1 MEQDS
6 SPSVSPHAQ
15 AISLYIQNAIDQLKR
30 NTNDH
35 TQGGKQDA
43 SGLIF
48 LGNWQDAFPRL
59 LVTDPILE
67 PVDKIVWQII
77 RIHVNSPG
85 AVTAF
90 PSYESISTHAN
101 IKSNHTISR
110 ALAILRTT
118 RWLSLCERV
127 RSQSG
132 RYLGNIYVLHDEP
145 VTLGDAM
152 YLDNEYM
159 AFLQDSLQ
167 HNHPRVRKIA
177 ESVLA
182 TIQDQIEDGRD
193 AMGERIHTRSY
204 ERRLNTKAS
213 STEPGLILAARTDFF
228 AISDNQIKT
237 LHSKAENN
245 KAPQDEAHVQ
255 NMHTDKT
262 GLNSH
267 VQNSHLDNFSENS
280 QVQKMHSDSER
291 KKLHTVL
298 HSSSNNIN
306 TITTCCSTSSEN
318 RLQNSELFF
327 PDGISANERDLALM
341 YLKPI
346 PLGQRQDVLDEWNG
360 RLQSAINRNAPIDN
374 PIGYLATLCRRS
386 KSGEFQL
393 TIGLRVRDKREQKHK
408 QAESEKRRSELEQQ
422 RQQEIASSVVKKPEQ
437 RMSAIEKRLHQIQQ
451 QAKKDESGDG

>member
-1 MEQDS
+1 MDQDTPS
-6 SPSVSPHAQ
+6 SASPHAQ
-15 AISLYIQNAIDQLKR
+15 AISLYIQNAIDQLKQ
-30 NTNDH
+30 NTSDQDN
-35 TQGGKQDA
+35 GNKQDN

-77 RIHVNSPG
+77 RIHVNAPG

-159 AFLQDSLQ
+159 AFLQESLQ

-182 TIQDQIEDGRD
+182 TIQDQINDDRD
-193 AMGERIHTRSY
+193 ALGERIHTRSY
-204 ERRLNTKAS
+204 ERRINSNNTGARS
-213 STEPGLILAARTDFF
+213 PEAGLILAARTDFF
-228 AISDNQIKT
+228 AIADTKIKT
-237 LHSKAENN
+237 LDDSTKSQGNT
-245 KAPQDEAHVQ
+245 HVHLL
-255 NMHTDKT
+255 HTVKT
-262 GLNSH
+262 EESGH
-267 VQNSHLDNFSENS
+267 VQNSHMDNQTKNS
-280 QVQKMHSDSER
+280 QVQKMHSDTD
-291 KKLHTVL
+291 KQKLHTVL

-306 TITTCCSTSSEN
+306 TITTCSSTSSEN
-318 RLQNSELFF
+318 IARTDELYF
-327 PDGISANERDLALM
+327 PDDISANERDLALM

-346 PLGQRQDVLDEWNG
+346 PINQRQDVLDEWNG
-360 RLQSAINRNAPIDN
+360 RLLSATNRNAPIDN
-374 PIGYLATLCRRS
+374 PIGYLATLCRRA
-386 KSGEFQL
+386 KSDEFQL
-393 TIGLRVRDKREQKHK
+393 TIGLRVRDKREQRHK
-408 QAESEKRRSELEQQ
+408 QAEAEKRRSEIEQQ
-422 RQQEIASSVVKKPEQ
+422 RQQEIAASVVEKPEQ
-437 RMSAIEKRLHQIQQ
+437 RLSPIEKRLRQIQE
-451 QAKKDESGDG
+451 QAKKDDAKNG

>member
-1 MEQDS
+1 MEQDL
-6 SPSVSPHAQ
+6 SPGASPHAQ

-30 NTNDH
+30 NTSHQDQSN
-35 TQGGKQDA
+35 KQDA

-159 AFLQDSLQ
+159 AFLQESLQ

-182 TIQDQIEDGRD
+182 TIQDQIEDGSD
-193 AMGERIHTRSY
+193 AMVERIHTRSY

-213 STEPGLILAARTDFF
+213 SEEPSLILSARTDFF

-237 LHSKAENN
+237 LDSKVENN
-245 KAPQDEAHVQ
+245 EEPLVQ
-255 NMHTDKT
+255 KLHTDKT
-262 GLNSH
+262 SPKDH
-267 VQNSHLDNFSENS
+267 VQNSHLDNLSENS
-280 QVQKMHSDSER
+280 QVQKMHSDS
-291 KKLHTVL
+291 KPQKLHTVL

-306 TITTCCSTSSEN
+306 TITTCSSTSSEISSPS
-318 RLQNSELFF
+318 SELFF
-327 PDGISANERDLALM
+327 PDGLSANERDLALM

-374 PIGYLATLCRRS
+374 PIGYLATLCRRF

-408 QAESEKRRSELEQQ
+408 QAEAEKRRSELEQK

>member
-1 MEQDS
+1 MEQDY
-6 SPSVSPHAQ
+6 SPGVSPQAQ

-30 NTNDH
+30 NTIDH
-35 TQGGKQDA
+35 NQGEKQDA

-77 RIHVNSPG
+77 RIHVNAPG

-118 RWLSLCERV
+118 RWLSLCARV

-159 AFLQDSLQ
+159 AFLQESLQ

-204 ERRLNTKAS
+204 ERRLNTCNKAS
-213 STEPGLILAARTDFF
+213 SAEPGLILAARTDFF
-228 AISDNQIKT
+228 VSVRANPPNRKQ
-237 LHSKAENN
+237 
-245 KAPQDEAHVQ
+245 
-255 NMHTDKT
+255 T
-262 GLNSH
+262 GL
-267 VQNSHLDNFSENS
+267 
-280 QVQKMHSDSER
+280 
-291 KKLHTVL
+291 
-298 HSSSNNIN
+298 
-306 TITTCCSTSSEN
+306 
-318 RLQNSELFF
+318 
-327 PDGISANERDLALM
+327 IS
-341 YLKPI
+341 
-346 PLGQRQDVLDEWNG
+346 
-360 RLQSAINRNAPIDN
+360 
-374 PIGYLATLCRRS
+374 
-386 KSGEFQL
+386 
-393 TIGLRVRDKREQKHK
+393 
-408 QAESEKRRSELEQQ
+408 
-422 RQQEIASSVVKKPEQ
+422 
-437 RMSAIEKRLHQIQQ
+437 
-451 QAKKDESGDG
+451 

>member
-1 MEQDS
+1 MDQDL
-6 SPSVSPHAQ
+6 SPGASPHAQ

-30 NTNDH
+30 NTTHQDQSN
-35 TQGGKQDA
+35 KQDA
-43 SGLIF
+43 NGLIF

-90 PSYESISTHAN
+90 PSYESISIHAN

-118 RWLSLCERV
+118 RWLSLCARV

-132 RYLGNIYVLHDEP
+132 RFLGSIYVLHDEP

-159 AFLQDSLQ
+159 GFLQESLQ

-182 TIQDQIEDGRD
+182 TIQEQIDDGRD
-193 AMGERIHTRSY
+193 ALGERIHTRSY
-204 ERRLNTKAS
+204 ERRINSNTAG
-213 STEPGLILAARTDFF
+213 THPAEAGLVLAARTDFF
-228 AISDNQIKT
+228 AISDTKIKT
-237 LHSKAENN
+237 LDDAEESHNST
-245 KAPQDEAHVQ
+245 HVQ
-255 NMHTDKT
+255 NLHSAQTENKD
-262 GLNSH
+262 H
-267 VQNSHLDNFSENS
+267 VQNSHMDNQAQNS
-280 QVQKMHSDSER
+280 QVQKIHSESG
-291 KKLHTVL
+291 KQILHTVL

-306 TITTCCSTSSEN
+306 TITTCSSTPSEN
-318 RLQNSELFF
+318 ISPDSNLYF

-346 PLGQRQDVLDEWNG
+346 PLDQRQDVLDEWNG
-360 RLQSAINRNAPIDN
+360 RLQSATNRNAPIDN
-374 PIGYLATLCRRS
+374 PIGYLATLCRRA

-393 TIGLRVRDKREQKHK
+393 TIGLRIRDKRDQRFK
-408 QAESEKRRSELEQQ
+408 QAEAEKRRSELEQQ
-422 RQQEIASSVVKKPEQ
+422 RQQEIAASVVTKPEQ

-451 QAKKDESGDG
+451 QAKKDDSGDG